1 MEIYISQHHV
11 SRGGTPFK
19 YIVNAPVAIVI
30 LWLAVAHQTIRP
42 DPVDVLHGAVGLLRH
57 DFAEARV
64 VSASRAIR
72 DGKVASRGVTVEKHL
87 YAENL
92 AGSIFFVWRQR

>member
-1 MEIYISQHHV
+1 M
-11 SRGGTPFK
+11 F
-19 YIVNAPVAIVI
+19 
-30 LWLAVAHQTIRP
+30 
-42 DPVDVLHGAVGLLRH
+42 HGAVGFLRH

-64 VSASRAIR
+64 FGASRAIR

-92 AGSIFFVWRQR
+92 AGGIFFVWRQRQLAVSRHVDGDM